1 MEKSS
6 LFYQVPV
13 RYRRMEN
20 WHIVFWLLKDLSWC
34 MVWKPLGL
42 VMIVPTLLISCI
54 ILIRTRAL
62 MSEWCHNLAITC
74 WITAN
79 SYWMISEF
87 FSFDNSVLTG
97 NITYKHLSMIPFVA
111 GLVVLLYYYLLW
123 RPTHRN
129 LHETM

>member
-20 WHIVFWLLKDLSWC
+20 IHIVFWLLKDLSWC
-34 MVWKPLGL
+34 MVWKPLGIA
-42 VMIVPTLLISCI
+42 MIVPTLVISCI
-54 ILIRTRAL
+54 ILMRTRSL
-62 MSEWCHNLAITC
+62 MSEWSHNWAITL

-87 FSFDNSVLTG
+87 FSFENRVLSG
-97 NITYKHLSMIPFVA
+97 NITYKHLAIIPFAA
-111 GLVVLLYYYLLW
+111 GLLVLLYYYLYW
-123 RPTHRN
+123 KPKN
-129 LHETM
+129 KSGETTL